1 MATKASNASEI
12 QIIEIDTSTVRMAVV
27 GRTPLILNRMW
38 NKSGPRELLLPKGKK
53 TAAEK
58 ASTLKHQPWDE
69 FRNSAETFDDESSA
83 TLLAIQSTAFKK
95 AMATAAL
102 DLPGTKKTQIGRL
115 TWISGELVGIY
126 GEPRIFSAITRNS
139 DINRTP
145 DVRTRCIIPKW
156 AAIVEVSFVRPIMR
170 EQSVA
175 NLMAAAGITVGVGDF
190 RPEKGA
196 GNYGQFEV
204 VDMADERFAD
214 ITSKWGRQAQKD
226 AMDKPAFYDK
236 NTEELLTWYDTEVR
250 RRGFKVA

>member
-1 MATKASNASEI
+1 
-12 QIIEIDTSTVRMAVV
+12 
-27 GRTPLILNRMW
+27 
-38 NKSGPRELLLPKGKK
+38 
-53 TAAEK
+53 
-58 ASTLKHQPWDE
+58 
-69 FRNSAETFDDESSA
+69 
-83 TLLAIQSTAFKK
+83 
-95 AMATAAL
+95 MATAAL

-236 NTEELLTWYDTEVR
+236 NTEELLTWYDSEVR

>member
-38 NKSGPRELLLPKGKK
+38 NKTGPQELLLPKGKK

-58 ASTLKHQPWDE
+58 ASTLKHKPWDE
-69 FRNSAETFDDESSA
+69 FRNSAEKFEDEASP

-126 GEPRIFSAITRNS
+126 GEPRIYSAITRNS

-156 AAIVEVSFVRPIMR
+156 AAIVEVSRS
-170 EQSVA
+170 EEHTSELQSH
-175 NLMAAAGITVGVGDF
+175 
-190 RPEKGA
+190 
-196 GNYGQFEV
+196 
-204 VDMADERFAD
+204 
-214 ITSKWGRQAQKD
+214 
-226 AMDKPAFYDK
+226 
-236 NTEELLTWYDTEVR
+236 
-250 RRGFKVA
+250 